1 MMNLVLKNV
10 NFSSNLI
17 DNLLQ
22 NFELENNDRLTL

>member
-1 MMNLVLKNV
+1 MNFVLKNV